1 MGDLNMNGSIIFV
14 VFVLLGLLG
23 LGLIGLLWA
32 IVTTNMFKRLVVK
45 VDEAESGIDVA
56 LEKRYDLLTKMVSA
70 TKGYAAYE
78 EKTLKSIVELRK
90 PTHQSPIGEKQAF
103 ANQLTDG
110 MSKLNV
116 VLEQY
121 PDLKASVNFLKLQEA
136 SMEVEE
142 NLQAAR
148 RVYNANVSTY
158 NQKIVVFPN
167 SVIANFQHYTKKDFF
182 EVEANKRKDVEFNF

>member
-1 MGDLNMNGSIIFV
+1 MNGTVIFLMML
-14 VFVLLGLLG
+14 F
-23 LGLIGLLWA
+23 LGLIGLGLIVLLWA
-32 IVTTNMFKRLVVK
+32 VVTTNMFKRLVVK

-56 LEKRYDLLTKMVSA
+56 LEKRYDLLTKMLSA
-70 TKGYAAYE
+70 TKGYQAYE
-78 EKTLKSIVELRK
+78 EKTLKAIVELRK

-103 ANQLTDG
+103 ANQLSDG
-110 MSKLNV
+110 IQKLNV

-121 PDLKASVNFLKLQEA
+121 PDLKASNNFVKLQEA

-148 RVYNANVSTY
+148 RVYNANVSLY

-182 EVEANKRKDVEFNF
+182 EVEQNKRKDVEFNF